1 MTKNRLEAFSDGV
14 FSIVIT
20 LLILDVKIPD
30 RDHITNGQ
38 LIESL
43 QAVLPNAI
51 TFIFTFLIVGV
62 FWVAHHRI
70 FGIVRAVD
78 SKLLWLNILYLMF
91 IVLIPFPASILAR
104 HPLLQVSILIYSA
117 TLLLVGFFHFIFI
130 RYLYKHPELCED
142 GLSEHVF
149 KQAIKV
155 TAIGPCCYLLT
166 ILISFFNVYVSF
178 GFILVPF
185 VYFVFFARNLRPV
198 DKPKRKKAQVMLD

>member
-30 RDHITNGQ
+30 REHITNGQ

-43 QAVLPNAI
+43 QAALPNVI

-70 FGIVRAVD
+70 FGLVRVVD
-78 SKLLWLNILYLMF
+78 PKLLWLNIFYLMF

-104 HPLLQVSILIYSA
+104 HPLLQVSILIYST

-130 RYLYKHPELCED
+130 RYLYKHPELHEE
-142 GLSEHVF
+142 GLSKHVF

-155 TAIGPCCYLLT
+155 TAIGPCCYLLA

-178 GFILVPF
+178 GPILVPF
-185 VYFVFFARNLRPV
+185 VYFVFFAGSLRPV
-198 DKPKRKKAQVMLD
+198 DKPKHRKAQVILD